1 MAGTPPAPATPTRRT
16 AGLDGKWW
24 SAAELRRLAANA
36 SAPPANASAPPA
48 NASALSA
55 NSSSQLGNAGGD
67 AGGDAGG
74 RLSIRIEGL
83 DESRNNV

>member
-1 MAGTPPAPATPTRRT
+1 MSRYGYVTLRL

-24 SAAELRRLAANA
+24 TPAELRRLAAAA
-36 SAPPANASAPPA
+36 SNASAPPA

-55 NSSSQLGNAGGD
+55 NGSGQLGDAGVD

-74 RLSIRIEGL
+74 RLSMRIEGL